1 MKEDKKKPANDY
13 LRYSGIGFQLA
24 GSIGLGA
31 FIGYE
36 LDKCQKTTHPYYT
49 MGFTILFMIAGFYLM
64 FRELMKK

>member
-1 MKEDKKKPANDY
+1 MKEDQNKPINNY

-36 LDKCQKTTHPYYT
+36 LDKWQKTPQPYYT
-49 MGFTILFMIAGFYLM
+49 MGFTILFLIAGFYLM
-64 FRELMKK
+64 FKELMKK